1 MLLVWSL
8 KLMIGERF
16 CGKFKKILLFFAGFR
31 KTNLVLAL
39 PTNIA
44 AYAEKGKTR
53 VYSKGD
59 QSS

>member
-1 MLLVWSL
+1 
-8 KLMIGERF
+8 MIGERF
-16 CGKFKKILLFFAGFR
+16 CGKYKKILLFFAGFR

-39 PTNIA
+39 PNNID